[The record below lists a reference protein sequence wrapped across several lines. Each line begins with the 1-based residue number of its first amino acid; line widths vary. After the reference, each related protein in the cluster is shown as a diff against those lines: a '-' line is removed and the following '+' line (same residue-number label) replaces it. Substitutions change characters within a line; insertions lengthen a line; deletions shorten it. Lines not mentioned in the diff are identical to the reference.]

1 MPTERITF
9 EGHSGDMLAARLDLP
24 EGPVRATAVFA
35 HCFTCSKDIPAA
47 RHIAARLV
55 AQGIGVLRF
64 DFTGLGHSEGEF
76 ANTHFSSNVEDLLRA
91 VSFLADRG
99 MPPSLLIGHSLGGA
113 AVIKAAPEVPGL
125 RAVAT
130 IAAPF
135 EPAHVSNNFGT
146 SLDEIRENGTATVTL
161 GGRDFTIRKS
171 FLDDIDAASL
181 KGSLGQLDAALL
193 VMHAPGDAT
202 VGIDNASEI
211 FLAARHPRSFIS
223 LDGVDHLITDEADAR
238 YAADVIAAWASR
250 YLSIGEAKAAPA
262 VPADVTRVSE
272 HDADGLR
279 QDICVGGRHS
289 LLSDEPANVGG
300 TDQGP
305 TPYELL
311 SAALG
316 ACTAM
321 TIRLYARRKGI
332 PLAHVEVDVVH
343 GRDHLADCQ
352 TCDDKTPRVDVF
364 SRTLGLAG
372 DLTEDQRARLF
383 DIADKCP
390 VHRTLE
396 NTAVIKT
403 RLGERTDHVPPQPE
417 PTGS

>member
-1 MPTERITF
+1 MPTERIEF

-24 EGPVRATAVFA
+24 DGPVRATAVFA

-55 AQGIGVLRF
+55 AQGIAVLRF
-64 DFTGLGHSEGEF
+64 DFTGLGHSKGEF

-91 VSFLADRG
+91 VSWLADKG
-99 MPPSLLIGHSLGGA
+99 MAPSLLIGHSLGGA
-113 AVIKAAPEVPGL
+113 AVIKAAPEVSGL

-130 IAAPF
+130 IGAPF

-146 SLDEIRENGTATVTL
+146 RLNEIRENGTATVTL

-181 KGSLGQLDAALL
+181 RESLRHLGAALM

-211 FLAARHPRSFIS
+211 FLAARHPRSFVS
-223 LDGVDHLITDEADAR
+223 LDGFDHLITGEADAR

-250 YLSIGEAKAAPA
+250 YLPTGEAQQAPAAPE
-262 VPADVTRVSE
+262 DVTRVSE
-272 HDADGLR
+272 HDANGLR
-279 QDICVGGRHS
+279 QDISVGGRHR

-300 TDQGP
+300 TDRGP

-321 TIRLYARRKGI
+321 TVRLYARRKGI

-343 GRDHLADCQ
+343 HRNHLADCQ
-352 TCDDKTPRVDVF
+352 TCDDGAPRIDVF
-364 SRTLGLAG
+364 SRTIRLAG
-372 DLTEDQRARLF
+372 DLSEDQQARLLG
-383 DIADKCP
+383 IANKCP

-396 NTAVIKT
+396 STAVIET
-403 RLGERTDHVPPQPE
+403 RLGGSSDRELPQPE
-417 PTGS
+417 PAGS